1 MEPPQRLSLKT
12 EVCWDTIG
20 IYIQGNGGWIP
31 PDVLQNMF
39 NPFANQHEG
48 DTGLDMAMSKKII
61 EDHGG
66 EIRIISEKDTG
77 TTVIIELPIEAAW

>member
-1 MEPPQRLSLKT
+1 
-12 EVCWDTIG
+12 
-20 IYIQGNGGWIP
+20 
-31 PDVLQNMF
+31 MF
-39 NPFANQHEG
+39 NPFATHHRGN
-48 DTGLDMAMSKKII
+48 TGLDMAMGKKII